1 MAGIQVQIATDTL
14 TLQIHKAKFSKNVE
28 SSAKCLLCLDE
39 SEDIT
44 HFILRCT
51 ALDDVRT
58 PFFLLKLRSLVR
70 DSRNGMRDIN
80 ELWKTENIIQLIVEC
95 TSFHF
100 FNNMKT

>member
-1 MAGIQVQIATDTL
+1 MADCTKDSAVGKVHNIWKTCGTDPFATIMAGIKAKIATDTL

-44 HFILRCT
+44 HFILRCP

-58 PFFLLKLRSLVR
+58 HFLFK
-70 DSRNGMRDIN
+70 
-80 ELWKTENIIQLIVEC
+80 QA
-95 TSFHF
+95 
-100 FNNMKT
+100 

>member
-1 MAGIQVQIATDTL
+1 MAGIKVKIATDTL

-44 HFILRCT
+44 HVLLRCP

-58 PFFLLKLRSLVR
+58 LFYLNLNHSSEIP
-70 DSRNGMRDIN
+70 GM
-80 ELWKTENIIQLIVEC
+80 E
-95 TSFHF
+95 
-100 FNNMKT
+100 